1 MLPLLATLCDSSRGT
16 YTTSRVCGLCSA
28 SVLAQLSVVA
38 NTEVPRLVEHVDP
51 VLREWA
57 AVPVGLAQDA
67 TLGAYAA
74 ALAPPQQTG
83 HNTRATSA
91 LH

>member
-1 MLPLLATLCDSSRGT
+1 M
-16 YTTSRVCGLCSA
+16 CSA

-83 HNTRATSA
+83 HNTRATSN